1 MPDFLIM
8 GDIMRL
14 DKYLKSS
21 RIIKRR
27 TVAKEACDSGRVFIN
42 GKAAK
47 PGTEIDVGDTI
58 EIRFGNRMLKAE
70 VVSITENVKKEEAS
84 AMYRVIEGEDTF

>member
-1 MPDFLIM
+1 
-8 GDIMRL
+8 MRL
-14 DKYLKSS
+14 DKYLKIS

-42 GKAAK
+42 GRVGK
-47 PGTEIDVGDTI
+47 PGTEINTGDTI

-70 VVSITENVKKEEAS
+70 VISISENAKKEDAA